1 MEQQMKTYQI
11 TQRVDRVAFAV
22 ATGAALIASLA
33 LVPSAFAQGQSA
45 PPQQG
50 QGREGGRGERMD
62 PQQRIDRRIA
72 KMTEQLQLNAGQQA
86 KIRSIYN
93 DERTQ
98 MEALRKNAGSQGL
111 DDRQGQAP
119 NGQRPD
125 SARGGEGRGRGGRG
139 GPPPEVRA
147 IHDKTEKQIE
157 GVLNATQLAKY
168 RELKQQR
175 EQERAKHE
183 GEGRPADR

>member
-1 MEQQMKTYQI
+1 VKTY
-11 TQRVDRVAFAV
+11 TLSQRVNRLAFAA
-22 ATGAALIASLA
+22 ATGAALIASLMLA
-33 LVPSAFAQGQSA
+33 PSAFAQGQN

-50 QGREGGRGERMD
+50 QGRGERMD
-62 PQQRIDRRIA
+62 PQQRMDRRIA
-72 KMTEQLQLNAGQQA
+72 MMTEQLQLNAGQQA

-98 MEALRKNAGSQGL
+98 MEALRKNAGDQRL
-111 DDRQGQAP
+111 NDRQDPPP

-125 SARGGEGRGRGGRG
+125 SARAGEGRGRGRG

-168 RELKQQR
+168 RELRQQR

-183 GEGRPADR
+183 GEGRPADRQG

>member
-1 MEQQMKTYQI
+1 MKTYI
-11 TQRVDRVAFAV
+11 MSQRVNRLAFAA
-22 ATGAALIASLA
+22 ATGAALIASLMLA
-33 LVPSAFAQGQSA
+33 PGAFAQGQT

-50 QGREGGRGERMD
+50 QGQGRGERMD
-62 PQQRIDRRIA
+62 PQQRMDRRIST
-72 KMTEQLQLNAGQQA
+72 MTEQLQLNAGQQA

-98 MEALRKNAGSQGL
+98 MEALRKSAGNQRL
-111 DDRQGQAP
+111 DDRQGPPP

-125 SARGGEGRGRGGRG
+125 SARAGEGRGARGGRG

-175 EQERAKHE
+175 EQERAKHQ
-183 GEGRPADR
+183 GEGRSGDRQG

>member
-1 MEQQMKTYQI
+1 VKTY
-11 TQRVDRVAFAV
+11 TLGQRANRLAFAA
-22 ATGAALIASLA
+22 ATGAALIASLMLA
-33 LVPSAFAQGQSA
+33 PSAFAQGQNA
-45 PPQQG
+45 PQQG
-50 QGREGGRGERMD
+50 EGRGRGERMD
-62 PQQRIDRRIA
+62 PQQRLDRRIA
-72 KMTEQLQLNAGQQA
+72 MMTEQLQLNAGQQA

-98 MEALRKNAGSQGL
+98 MEALRKNAGDQRL
-111 DDRQGQAP
+111 DDRQGPPP

-125 SARGGEGRGRGGRG
+125 SARAGEGRDRGGRG

-175 EQERAKHE
+175 EQARARHE
-183 GEGRPADR
+183 GEGRPGDRQG

>member
-1 MEQQMKTYQI
+1 MKTYQI
-11 TQRVDRVAFAV
+11 TQRVDRLVFAV

-33 LVPSAFAQGQSA
+33 LVPSAFAQGQTT
-45 PPQQG
+45 PPQGQG

-175 EQERAKHE
+175 DQERAKHE
-183 GEGRPADR
+183 GEGRPADRQG